1 MKTKI
6 LGLCL
11 ALLAGHAC
19 FAQDGYR
26 IANKFPVPGDGH
38 WDLLAVDDAT
48 GRVFLSHG
56 METNVVDLKTG
67 KLLAT
72 IPDTKGVHGIA
83 IAPDEKKGFISCK
96 DDSSVII
103 FDLENYRVLAHVK
116 VNGSSP
122 DAIIYDPFSHA
133 VVDFNGHSANATV
146 IDAKTNTL
154 ITDIALPGNPELA
167 VSDGEGHVY
176 VNLEDESMVCAINAS
191 TWKVEH
197 SWSLAP
203 GENPTGLAMDI
214 RNHRLF
220 SNCDNKLMVV
230 MDAQSG
236 KVITTLPIG
245 EGVDGAA
252 FDPVTKRAF
261 APNGEGTLTIVQ
273 EDGADQYH
281 VLATVPTQKGAR
293 TIAIDQHTHHLYL
306 PTAAFGPRPA
316 PTKEM
321 PRPRA
326 TLVPGSFVLLDLATT
341 GSMDSMH

>member
-6 LGLCL
+6 ISFCL

-19 FAQDGYR
+19 LAQDGYR
-26 IANKFPVPGDGH
+26 IVNKFPVPGDGH

-56 METNVVDLKTG
+56 METNVVDAKTG

-83 IAPDEKKGFISCK
+83 IAPEEKKGFISCK

-103 FDLENYRVLAHVK
+103 FDLESYRVLAHVK

-146 IDAKTNTL
+146 IDAKTNTV
-154 ITDIALPGNPELA
+154 ITDIALPGDPELA
-167 VSDGEGHVY
+167 VSDGDGHVY
-176 VNLEDESMVCAINAS
+176 VNLEDESMVCSIDARS
-191 TWKVEH
+191 WKVEH
-197 SWSLAP
+197 TWPLAP
-203 GENPTGLAMDI
+203 GKGPSGLAIDV
-214 RNHRLF
+214 RTHRLF
-220 SNCDNKLMVV
+220 SNCDNKMMVV

-252 FDPVTKRAF
+252 CDPVTKRAF

-293 TIAIDQHTHHLYL
+293 TIAIDTRTHHVFL
-306 PTAAFGPRPA
+306 PTAEYGPAPE
-316 PTKEM
+316 PTKEQ
-321 PRPRA
+321 PRPRPGV
-326 TLVPGSFVLLDLATT
+326 VPGTFVLLDIAPKE
-341 GSMDSMH
+341 

>member
-11 ALLAGHAC
+11 VLLAGHAC
-19 FAQDGYR
+19 LAQDGYR
-26 IANKFPVPGDGH
+26 IVNKFLVPGDGH

-56 METNVVDLKTG
+56 METNVVDGKSG

-72 IPDTKGVHGIA
+72 IQDTKGVHGIA
-83 IAPDEKKGFISCK
+83 IAPDVKKGFISCK

-103 FDLENYRVLAHVK
+103 FDLESYRILAHVK

-122 DAIIYDPFSHA
+122 DAIIYDPFSRD
-133 VVDFNGHSANATV
+133 VVVFNAHSSNATV
-146 IDAKTNTL
+146 IDARTNTVV
-154 ITDIALPGNPELA
+154 TDIPLPGQPELA
-167 VSDGEGHVY
+167 VSDGQGHIY
-176 VNLEDESMVCAINAS
+176 VNLEEKSMVCAIDARS
-191 TWKVEH
+191 WKVEH
-197 SWSLAP
+197 TWPLAP
-203 GENPTGLAMDI
+203 GEGPSGLALD
-214 RNHRLF
+214 NATHRLF

-252 FDPVTKRAF
+252 FDPGTKRVF
-261 APNGEGTLTIVQ
+261 SPNGEGTLTIVQ

-306 PTAAFGPRPA
+306 PTAQFGAKPK
-316 PTKEM
+316 PTIET
-321 PRPRA
+321 PHPRA
-326 TLVPGSFVLLDLATT
+326 ALVPGTISLLDIAPEN
-341 GSMDSMH
+341 

>member
-146 IDAKTNTL
+146 IDAKTNTV

-197 SWSLAP
+197 SWPLAP

-273 EDGADQYH
+273 EDSADQYH
-281 VLATVPTQKGAR
+281 VLATVPTQHGAR
-293 TIAIDQHTHHLYL
+293 TIAIDQHTHHLYV
-306 PTAAFGPRPA
+306 PTAEFGVKPK
-316 PTKEM
+316 PTIET
-321 PRPRA
+321 PHPRA
-326 TLVPGSFVLLDLATT
+326 ALVPGTFSLLDIAPEN
-341 GSMDSMH
+341 